1 MSANE
6 LIFQSQALTLTLAQN
21 SVSANNQHKLSL
33 LSLRWPRRG
42 FLLALGL
49 VLALGAGVV
58 LDRRLLFNG
67 IPSDA
72 RDDFRLMAQAWNL
85 IDHFYVD
92 RSSVRHTAMTHA
104 AISAMLG
111 SLGDTN
117 HSAFLSRSQ
126 AKTAGSAMQGKLI
139 GIGIE
144 IQARDHQAVV
154 VAPIDGSP
162 AQQAGVRPGDVI
174 LQVNGQAVSGLSLG
188 QISARISGQAGQP
201 VALTVMNPRDKRK
214 RKLNIARASIKLNNV
229 SWQRLPGTDIAHV
242 RIALFS
248 DGEAGDLR
256 KALLEIK
263 RRGIRGIILDLR
275 NNPGGALDEA
285 IGTASQFLASG
296 NVLWEKDSAGKL
308 TPIPVQ
314 PGGAA
319 PDLPMVVLI
328 NGGSASDSE
337 IVAGALHDT
346 RRAVLIG
353 ERTFGTGT
361 VLSEFPLADGS
372 ALLLA
377 VEEWLTPDKRSFWHK
392 GIEPDIRV
400 AQPLEAAILR
410 PATERELTVA
420 ELRSSGDA
428 QLLRAL
434 GWLTEKEAKK

>member
-1 MSANE
+1 MG
-6 LIFQSQALTLTLAQN
+6 
-21 SVSANNQHKLSL
+21 ANNEEKLSL

-42 FLLALGL
+42 FLLALSL
-49 VLALGAGVV
+49 VLALGAGVM
-58 LDRRLLFNG
+58 LDRSLLLNG
-67 IPSDA
+67 IPPDA
-72 RDDFRLMAQAWNL
+72 EDDFRLMAQAWNL

-92 RSSVRHTAMTHA
+92 HSSVRHAAMTHA
-104 AISAMLG
+104 AISAMLD

-126 AKTAGSAMQGKLI
+126 AKKAGSAMQGKLI

-174 LQVNGQAVSGLSLG
+174 LQVNGQPVYGLSLA
-188 QISARISGQAGQP
+188 QISSRISGEAGQP

-229 SWQRLPGTDIAHV
+229 SWQRLPGTDIAHL

-263 RRGIRGIILDLR
+263 RQGIRGIILDLR

-296 NVLWEKDSAGKL
+296 NVLWEKDGSGKL

-353 ERTFGTGT
+353 ERTYGTGT
-361 VLSEFPLADGS
+361 VLSEFVLADGS

-377 VEEWLTPDKRSFWHK
+377 VEEWLTPDKRSFWHR
-392 GIEPDIRV
+392 GIDPDIRV
-400 AQPLEAAILR
+400 VQPPETAILR
-410 PATERELTVA
+410 PATERELTGA
-420 ELRSSGDA
+420 ELRASGDA
-428 QLLRAL
+428 QLLRAIAS
-434 GWLTEKEAKK
+434 LTEKQGKK

>member
-1 MSANE
+1 MG
-6 LIFQSQALTLTLAQN
+6 
-21 SVSANNQHKLSL
+21 ANNQGKLSL

-42 FLLALGL
+42 FLLALAL
-49 VLALGAGVV
+49 VLALGAGAV
-58 LDRRLLFNG
+58 LDRRLLLNG

-85 IDHFYVD
+85 IDHYYVD
-92 RSSVRHTAMTHA
+92 RPSVRHTAMTRA
-104 AISAMLG
+104 AISAMLD

-117 HSAFLSRSQ
+117 HSAFLSDSQ
-126 AKTAGSAMQGKLI
+126 AKRAGSAMQGKLI

-144 IQARDHQAVV
+144 IQSRDHQAVV

-162 AQQAGVRPGDVI
+162 AQQAGVRAGDVI
-174 LQVNGQAVSGLSLG
+174 LQVNGQPVSGLSLG
-188 QISARISGQAGQP
+188 QVSSRISGQAGQP

-229 SWQRLPGTDIAHV
+229 SWQRLPGTDIAHL

-256 KALLEIK
+256 RALLEIQ
-263 RRGIRGIILDLR
+263 RRGVHGIILDLR

-285 IGTASQFLASG
+285 IGTASQFLSSG
-296 NVLWEKDSAGKL
+296 NVLWEKDAAGKL

-314 PGGAA
+314 AGGAA
-319 PDLPMVVLI
+319 PDLPMAVLI

>member
-1 MSANE
+1 
-6 LIFQSQALTLTLAQN
+6 
-21 SVSANNQHKLSL
+21 
-33 LSLRWPRRG
+33 
-42 FLLALGL
+42 
-49 VLALGAGVV
+49 
-58 LDRRLLFNG
+58 
-67 IPSDA
+67 
-72 RDDFRLMAQAWNL
+72 
-85 IDHFYVD
+85 
-92 RSSVRHTAMTHA
+92 
-104 AISAMLG
+104 
-111 SLGDTN
+111 
-117 HSAFLSRSQ
+117 
-126 AKTAGSAMQGKLI
+126 
-139 GIGIE
+139 
-144 IQARDHQAVV
+144 VV

-174 LQVNGQAVSGLSLG
+174 LQVNGQSVSGLSLA
-188 QISARISGQAGQP
+188 QISSRISGEAGQP

-229 SWQRLPGTDIAHV
+229 SWRRLPGTDIAHV

-263 RRGIRGIILDLR
+263 RQGIHSIILDLR

-296 NVLWEKDSAGKL
+296 NVLWEKDGGGKF

-319 PDLPMVVLI
+319 PDLPMAVLI

-353 ERTFGTGT
+353 ERTYGTGT

-372 ALLLA
+372 TLLLA
-377 VEEWLTPDKRSFWHK
+377 VEEWLTPSKRSFWHR

-400 AQPLEAAILR
+400 AQPPETPILR
-410 PATERELTVA
+410 PATERELTGS
-420 ELRSSGDA
+420 ELRASSDA
-428 QLLRAL
+428 QLLRAIAC
-434 GWLTEKEAKK
+434 LTEKKAKE

>member
-1 MSANE
+1 MG
-6 LIFQSQALTLTLAQN
+6 
-21 SVSANNQHKLSL
+21 ANNEEKLSL

-49 VLALGAGVV
+49 VLALGAGVM
-58 LDRRLLFNG
+58 LDRRLLLNG
-67 IPSDA
+67 IPPDA
-72 RDDFRLMAQAWNL
+72 GDDFRLMAQAWNL

-92 RSSVRHTAMTHA
+92 HSSVRHTAMTHA
-104 AISAMLG
+104 AISAMLD

-126 AKTAGSAMQGKLI
+126 AKKAGSAMQGKLI

-174 LQVNGQAVSGLSLG
+174 LQVNGQSVYGLSLA
-188 QISARISGQAGQP
+188 QIPSRISGEAGQP
-201 VALTVMNPRDKRK
+201 VGLTVMNPRDKRK

-229 SWQRLPGTDIAHV
+229 SWRRLPGTDIAHL

-256 KALLEIK
+256 NALVEIK
-263 RRGIRGIILDLR
+263 RQGIHSIILDLR

-296 NVLWEKDSAGKL
+296 NVLWEKDGGGKL

-319 PDLPMVVLI
+319 PDLPMAVLI

-353 ERTFGTGT
+353 ERTYGTGT
-361 VLSEFPLADGS
+361 VLSEFMLADGS

-392 GIEPDIRV
+392 GIDPDIRV
-400 AQPLEAAILR
+400 AQPPETAILR
-410 PATERELTVA
+410 PATERELTGA
-420 ELRSSGDA
+420 ELRASGDA
-428 QLLRAL
+428 QLLRAIAS
-434 GWLTEKEAKK
+434 LTEKKAKE

>member
-1 MSANE
+1 MISLTAIMS
-6 LIFQSQALTLTLAQN
+6 
-21 SVSANNQHKLSL
+21 NNQDKLSL

-42 FLLALGL
+42 FFLALAL
-49 VLALGAGVV
+49 VLAFGAGVV
-58 LDRRLLFNG
+58 LDQRLLFNG

-72 RDDFRLMAQAWNL
+72 GDDFRLMAQAWNL
-85 IDHFYVD
+85 IKHYYVD

-104 AISAMLG
+104 AIGAMLD

-126 AKTAGSAMQGKLI
+126 AKRAGSAMQGKLI

-144 IQARDHQAVV
+144 IQAKDHQAVV

-162 AQQAGVRPGDVI
+162 AQQAGVRAGDVI
-174 LQVNGQAVSGLSLG
+174 LQVNGRTVSGLSLG
-188 QISARISGQAGQP
+188 QISSRISGEAGQQ
-201 VALTVMNPRDKRK
+201 VALMVMNPRDKRK
-214 RKLNIARASIKLNNV
+214 RNLSIARASIKLNNV
-229 SWQRLPGTDIAHV
+229 SWQRLPGTDVAHV

-248 DGEAGDLR
+248 EGEAGDLR
-256 KALLEIK
+256 RALLDLK
-263 RRGIRGIILDLR
+263 RQGIRSIILDLR

-296 NVLWEKDSAGKL
+296 NVLWERDGAGKL

-319 PDLPMVVLI
+319 PDLPMAVLI

-353 ERTFGTGT
+353 ERTYGTGT

-377 VEEWLTPDKRSFWHK
+377 VEEWLTPNQHSFWHK
-392 GIEPDIRV
+392 GIDPDIRIV
-400 AQPLEAAILR
+400 QPLEAGILR
-410 PATERELTVA
+410 PATERELTGP
-420 ELRSSGDA
+420 ELRSSGDV
-428 QLLRAL
+428 QLLRAIA
-434 GWLTEKEAKK
+434 WLTEKEAKK

>member
-1 MSANE
+1 
-6 LIFQSQALTLTLAQN
+6 
-21 SVSANNQHKLSL
+21 VSANNQDKLSL

-49 VLALGAGVV
+49 ALALGAGMA
-58 LDRRLLFNG
+58 LDRSLLFNG
-67 IPSDA
+67 IPPDA

-85 IDHFYVD
+85 IGHYYVD
-92 RSSVRHTAMTHA
+92 RPSVRHTAMTHA
-104 AISAMLG
+104 AISAMLD

-117 HSAFLSRSQ
+117 HSAFLSRAQ
-126 AKTAGSAMQGKLI
+126 AKRAGSAMQGKLI

-144 IQARDHQAVV
+144 IQVRDHQAVV
-154 VAPIDGSP
+154 VAPMDGSP
-162 AQQAGVRPGDVI
+162 AQQAGVRPGDII
-174 LQVNGQAVSGLSLG
+174 LQVNGQPVSGWSLG
-188 QISARISGQAGQP
+188 QISSRISGEAGQP

-214 RKLNIARASIKLNNV
+214 RNITIARASIKLNNV

-296 NVLWEKDSAGKL
+296 NVLWEKDGAGKL
-308 TPIPVQ
+308 TPVPVQ

-319 PDLPMVVLI
+319 PDLPVVVLI

-353 ERTFGTGT
+353 ERTYGTGT
-361 VLSEFPLADGS
+361 VLSEFQLADGS

-377 VEEWLTPDKRSFWHK
+377 VEEWLTPDQHSFWHK
-392 GIEPDIRV
+392 GIEPDIQV
-400 AQPLEAAILR
+400 VQPPEAATLR
-410 PATERELTVA
+410 PSTERELTSA
-420 ELRSSGDA
+420 ELRASGDV
-428 QLLRAL
+428 QLLRAIAR
-434 GWLTEKEAKK
+434 LTEKEAKK

>member
-1 MSANE
+1 M
-6 LIFQSQALTLTLAQN
+6 
-21 SVSANNQHKLSL
+21 SANNQGKLSL
-33 LSLRWPRRG
+33 LSWRWPRRG
-42 FLLALGL
+42 FLLMLGL
-49 VLALGAGVV
+49 VLAVDIGAV

-67 IPSDA
+67 IPTDA
-72 RDDFRLMAQAWNL
+72 GDDFRLMAQAWSL
-85 IDHFYVD
+85 IDHYYVD
-92 RSSVRHTAMTHA
+92 HPSVRHAAMTHA
-104 AISAMLG
+104 AISAMLD

-117 HSAFLSRSQ
+117 HSAFLNRSQ
-126 AKTAGSAMQGKLI
+126 AKKAGSAVQGKLI

-154 VAPIDGSP
+154 VTPIDGSP
-162 AQQAGVRPGDVI
+162 AQQAGVRAGDVI
-174 LQVNGQAVSGLSLG
+174 LQVNGQPVSGLSLG
-188 QISARISGQAGQP
+188 QLSSRISGEPGQL
-201 VALTVMNPRDKRK
+201 VALTVINPRDKRQ
-214 RKLNIARASIKLNNV
+214 RNISVARASIKLNNV

-242 RIALFS
+242 RIAMFS

-256 KALLEIK
+256 RALLEIK

-308 TPIPVQ
+308 TPVPVQ

-319 PDLPMVVLI
+319 WELPMVVLI

-377 VEEWLTPDKRSFWHK
+377 VEEWLTPNKHSFWHK
-392 GIEPDIRV
+392 GIEPDIRII
-400 AQPLEAAILR
+400 QPLDAATLR
-410 PATERELTVA
+410 PTLERELTVA

-428 QLLRAL
+428 QLLRAIT
-434 GWLTEKEAKK
+434 WLTEKPAKK

>member
-1 MSANE
+1 
-6 LIFQSQALTLTLAQN
+6 
-21 SVSANNQHKLSL
+21 VSANNHDKLTL

-42 FLLALGL
+42 FFLALGL
-49 VLALGAGVV
+49 VLAVGAGVMI
-58 LDRRLLFNG
+58 DRSLLFNG
-67 IPSDA
+67 IPWDA
-72 RDDFRLMAQAWNL
+72 REDFRLMAQAWNL
-85 IDHFYVD
+85 IGHYYVD
-92 RSSVRHTAMTHA
+92 RSSVRHSAMTQA
-104 AISAMLG
+104 AISAMLD

-117 HSAFLSRSQ
+117 HSAFLNRSQ
-126 AKTAGSAMQGKLI
+126 AKKAGSAMQGKLI

-154 VAPIDGSP
+154 VAPLDGSP

-174 LQVNGQAVSGLSLG
+174 LQINGQSVSGWSLG
-188 QISARISGQAGQP
+188 QISARISGEAGQP

-214 RKLNIARASIKLNNV
+214 RNIRIDRASIKLNNV
-229 SWQRLPGTDIAHV
+229 SWQLLPGTDIAHV

-248 DGEAGDLR
+248 EGEAGDLR
-256 KALLEIK
+256 KALVEIK
-263 RRGIRGIILDLR
+263 RRGIRSIILDLR

-296 NVLWEKDSAGKL
+296 NVLWEKDGAGNL
-308 TPIPVQ
+308 TPVPVQ

-337 IVAGALHDT
+337 IVAGALRDN
-346 RRAVLIG
+346 RRAVLVG

-361 VLSEFPLADGS
+361 VLSEFPLSDGS

-377 VEEWLTPDKRSFWHK
+377 VEEWLTPDKHSFWHK
-392 GIEPDIRV
+392 GIDPDIRV
-400 AQPLEAAILR
+400 VQPLEAAVLR
-410 PATERELTVA
+410 PAIERELTVA

-428 QLLRAL
+428 QLLRAIAC
-434 GWLTEKEAKK
+434 LTEKETKK

>member
-1 MSANE
+1 MG
-6 LIFQSQALTLTLAQN
+6 
-21 SVSANNQHKLSL
+21 ANNEEKLSL

-49 VLALGAGVV
+49 VLALGAGVM
-58 LDRRLLFNG
+58 LDRRLLLNG

-85 IDHFYVD
+85 IDHYYVD
-92 RSSVRHTAMTHA
+92 RSSVRHSAMTYA
-104 AISAMLG
+104 AISAMTD

-126 AKTAGSAMQGKLI
+126 AKRAGSAMQGKLI

-144 IQARDHQAVV
+144 IQAKDHQAVV

-188 QISARISGQAGQP
+188 QLSSRFFGEAGQP

-229 SWQRLPGTDIAHV
+229 SWQRLPGTDMAHV

-263 RRGIRGIILDLR
+263 RQGIRSIILDLR
-275 NNPGGALDEA
+275 GNPGGALDEA

-296 NVLWEKDSAGKL
+296 NVLWEKDAGGKL

-319 PDLPMVVLI
+319 RDLPMAVLI
-328 NGGSASDSE
+328 NGLSASDSE

-353 ERTFGTGT
+353 ETTFGTGT

-377 VEEWLTPDKRSFWHK
+377 VE
-392 GIEPDIRV
+392 
-400 AQPLEAAILR
+400 
-410 PATERELTVA
+410 
-420 ELRSSGDA
+420 
-428 QLLRAL
+428 
-434 GWLTEKEAKK
+434 